1 MIAKIAKKKVQRSQR
16 SYGNHSRAI
25 TAIAASAKVPE
36 CIAYA
41 HVHIEK
47 AIDFAL
53 FMEEVQKTT
62 VRTTN
67 FQRNIETST
76 RKSTAGKQSQGN
88 SINVLNMSSLSF
100 PSSSIC

>member
-1 MIAKIAKKKVQRSQR
+1 MIAKIAEKKVQRSQR

-53 FMEEVQKTT
+53 FMEEVQKNDCPFNKFSKEY
-62 VRTTN
+62 RDKYKKIN
-67 FQRNIETST
+67 C
-76 RKSTAGKQSQGN
+76 RKAIGRK
-88 SINVLNMSSLSF
+88 F
-100 PSSSIC
+100 D